1 MAFSAIIKP
10 TDYFNTTLYAGN
22 GSSKTITGIPFAP
35 SLVWI
40 KARSAAENHVMV
52 DTVRGANNYIMPNTT
67 NTNDTN
73 SEFLKSFTSDGY
85 TLGLGDRVNKSSTNL
100 VSWNWK
106 AGTTGSGT
114 TTGAGTGKAY
124 SYSVN
129 TTSGCSIVK
138 YLGNGTANHTIP
150 HHLGVKPKMIITK
163 NLDSTITWIVGHDSI
178 GWDHILFLDTAAA
191 KADDVNAF
199 NDIAPTS
206 TVWNV
211 GTGNG
216 NNSNNVNY
224 MSYCFADVQGFSKM
238 GSYIGNGNADGT
250 FAYLGFK
257 PAFIMIK
264 GNTDWNWSIYDTK
277 RLGYNGDN
285 KHLFADSN
293 TTEAST
299 YQIDIL
305 SNGFKTRT
313 NSNQLNGNT
322 IEYVYMAFAESPFVA
337 NSGESIPTTAR

>member
-10 TDYFNTTLYAGN
+10 TDYFNTTLYVGN

-52 DTVRGANNYIMPNTT
+52 DTARGANNYLMQNTT
-67 NTNDTN
+67 NGNDTN
-73 SEFLKSFTSDGY
+73 PEFLKSFTSDGY

-129 TTSGCSIVK
+129 TTSGFSIVK

-163 NLDSTITWIVGHDSI
+163 NLDSQITWIVGHENI
-178 GWDHILFLDTAAA
+178 GWDHILFLDSTAA

-224 MSYCFADVQGFSKM
+224 MSYCFADVPGFSKM
-238 GSYIGNGNADGT
+238 GSYTGNGNADGT
-250 FAYLGFK
+250 FVYTGFK
-257 PAFIMIK
+257 PAWIMIK
-264 GNTDWNWSIYDTK
+264 RTDAGESWLMMDNK
-277 RLGYNGDN
+277 RLGYNPVN
-285 KHLFADSN
+285 EVLLADTNEAEFSSN
-293 TTEAST
+293 F
-299 YQIDIL
+299 DIL
-305 SNGFKTRT
+305 SNGFKLRT
-313 NSNQLNGNT
+313 TLGNASSGSY
-322 IEYVYMAFAESPFVA
+322 IYMAFAEAPFVA